1 MTFCAIGLGALGEFI
16 TGLAT
21 LGLAATALF
30 TVIGARDS
38 FLSQSRE
45 KRGRWLADLHTRF
58 TTEPSFK
65 SIRQQLYNRDQSELH
80 GAIKHVHEWEAGEN
94 VQPLSEAERTLI
106 VELDDYLDFFSL
118 IWHLIDNN
126 QLDRDDAYNLFSWYA
141 LDPFEV
147 EEVKVEI
154 TRNYPSVKKLD
165 EMFESMKQERSLLTE
180 TPLPRAGESA

>member
-1 MTFCAIGLGALGEFI
+1 MVVCVIGLGSLGEFI
-16 TGLAT
+16 TGIAT
-21 LGLAATALF
+21 LALAATAFF
-30 TVIGARDS
+30 TVVGANDS

-65 SIRQQLYNRDQSELH
+65 STRQQLYNGEQSELH
-80 GAIKHVHEWEAGEN
+80 GAVKHVHEREADEN
-94 VQPLSEAERTLI
+94 AQPLSRAERELI

-126 QLDRDDAYNLFSWYA
+126 QLDSEDAYNLFSWYA

-147 EEVKVEI
+147 AVIETEI
-154 TRNYPSVKKLD
+154 TRNYPYVKKLGIK
-165 EMFESMKQERSLLTE
+165 FERMNEERGLPTRSS
-180 TPLPRAGESA
+180 PPRADEPA